1 MVRRGAGVRPHVP
14 AIAAAWLWTVAF
26 LTARAADHRAQARLD
41 AAIGADGTGTGG
53 FGTDRSPPRVRGALA
68 GLGRRRRGG
77 EVPPE
82 AWSRLARSLSGA
94 LRAGRTLT
102 RGLEE
107 AAADPDHG
115 SVASRLRA
123 VLDLRAVGTPLDR
136 ALEELARPPTPEADL
151 LLTMLRVG
159 RRGGTGLP
167 RLLDEYAASMRE
179 RADVARE
186 VRSLTSQARLS
197 GRVLCLLPLG
207 FLGFVLATSGR
218 DVLPAIL
225 TPAGMAALVG
235 GLVLQALGS
244 LWIRALVRIEV

>member
-1 MVRRGAGVRPHVP
+1 MRPLVP

-41 AAIGADGTGTGG
+41 AAIAGDGGG
-53 FGTDRSPPRVRGALA
+53 PDEVRADRSPPRGG
-68 GLGRRRRGG
+68 GLPSRLRRWGREGDSS
-77 EVPPE
+77 PE

-123 VLDLRAVGTPLDR
+123 VLDLRAVGTPLDQ
-136 ALEELARPPTPEADL
+136 ALDELARPPSPEADL
-151 LLTMLRVG
+151 LLTVLRVG

-186 VRSLTSQARLS
+186 VRSLTTQARLS

-218 DVLPAIL
+218 DVLPAII
-225 TPAGMAALVG
+225 TPAGIAALVG
-235 GLVLQALGS
+235 GLVLQVLGS
-244 LWIRALVRIEV
+244 LWIRALVRTEV

>member
-1 MVRRGAGVRPHVP
+1 MRPLVP
-14 AIAAAWLWTVAF
+14 AIAAVWLWTIAF

-41 AAIGADGTGTGG
+41 AAIGATRLEELGG
-53 FGTDRSPPRVRGALA
+53 GAERPSSRVRRARVRL
-68 GLGRRRRGG
+68 RSRRRGG
-77 EVPPE
+77 LPPPD

-107 AAADPDHG
+107 AAADPDHAA
-115 SVASRLRA
+115 VASRLRA

-136 ALEELARPPTPEADL
+136 ALEELARPPSAEADL
-151 LLTMLRVG
+151 MLTVLRVG

-167 RLLDEYAASMRE
+167 RLLDESAASMRE
-179 RADVARE
+179 RADIARE
-186 VRSLTSQARLS
+186 VRSLTTQARLS
-197 GRVLCLLPLG
+197 GRVLCLLPIG
-207 FLGFVLATSGR
+207 FLGFVLITSGR

-235 GLVLQALGS
+235 GLVLQVLGS
-244 LWIRALVRIEV
+244 LWIRALVRTEV